1 MYVIFLCDVSIIV
14 LIDEVENSADEGIF
28 SA

>member
-1 MYVIFLCDVSIIV
+1 MQVILLCDVSIIV
-14 LIDEVENSADEGIF
+14 LVDEVEDSADEGIF